1 MKQRRW
7 YAVQHGDDDSR
18 TVGSTQ
24 KQEAFKIAHAMA
36 KEFPTE
42 EIRVVF
48 CYVGD
53 AFANHVVIVRPGSDE
68 NPAEGVNTFK
78 SN

>member
-1 MKQRRW
+1 M
-7 YAVQHGDDDSR
+7 
-18 TVGSTQ
+18 VGSTQ

-53 AFANHVVIVRPGSDE
+53 CFPDHIVVVRPGYDAT
-68 NPAEGVNTFK
+68 PAE
-78 SN
+78 

>member
-7 YAVQHGDDDSR
+7 YAVQHGDDNSR

-36 KEFPTE
+36 KEFPAE

-48 CYVGD
+48 CSVGD
-53 AFANHVVIVRPGSDE
+53 CCPNHVVIVRPGRDE
-68 NPAEGVNTFK
+68 NPAE
-78 SN
+78 

>member
-7 YAVQHGDDDSR
+7 YAVQHGDDDSCM
-18 TVGSTQ
+18 VGSTQ

-53 AFANHVVIVRPGSDE
+53 CFPDHIVVVRPGY
-68 NPAEGVNTFK
+68 NATPAE
-78 SN
+78 